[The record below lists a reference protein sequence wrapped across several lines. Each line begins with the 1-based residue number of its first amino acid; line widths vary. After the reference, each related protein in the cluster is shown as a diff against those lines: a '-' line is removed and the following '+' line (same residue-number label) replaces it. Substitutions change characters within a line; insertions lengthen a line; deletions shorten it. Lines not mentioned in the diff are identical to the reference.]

1 MLLPPIPTT
10 TTPLPLLKEKPLI
23 CYVPLR
29 IRVGLGWGGVE
40 GVLLPLL
47 LLLEQEK

>member
-29 IRVGLGWGGVE
+29 IRVGVGGGVE